1 MIIAADCIIVMLT
14 ASIVRWLEVM
24 MATVSV
30 RIDKDLALQAE
41 REARIQNRSNAK
53 QIEYWAKI
61 GKAISS
67 KLSIAEVFA
76 VSQGIKTIKLEV
88 TPSVQSIPVNSD
100 DIFNDLEND
109 RAKGLLAKNVTS
121 ARIYYEASVEHPGYL
136 DQVNSVTKKRQA
148 GTFENGE
155 FKAL

>member
-1 MIIAADCIIVMLT
+1 
-14 ASIVRWLEVM
+14 

-67 KLSIAEVFA
+67 KLSIADVFA

-88 TPSVQSIPVNSD
+88 TPAVQSIPVNSD

-136 DQVNSVTKKRQA
+136 DRVNSVTKKRQA
-148 GTFENGE
+148 GSFENGE

>member
-1 MIIAADCIIVMLT
+1 
-14 ASIVRWLEVM
+14 
-24 MATVSV
+24 MATISV

-67 KLSIAEVFA
+67 KLSIADIFA

-121 ARIYYEASVEHPGYL
+121 ARIYYEASAEHPGYL
-136 DQVNSVTKKRQA
+136 DRVNSVTKKRQA

>member
-1 MIIAADCIIVMLT
+1 
-14 ASIVRWLEVM
+14 M

-30 RIDKDLALQAE
+30 RIDKNLALQAE

-67 KLSIAEVFA
+67 KLSIADVFA

-109 RAKGLLAKNVTS
+109 RAEGLLAKNVTS

-136 DQVNSVTKKRQA
+136 DRVNSVTKKRQT

>member
-1 MIIAADCIIVMLT
+1 
-14 ASIVRWLEVM
+14 

-30 RIDKDLALQAE
+30 RIDKDLALQAQ

-67 KLSIAEVFA
+67 KLSIADVFA

-121 ARIYYEASVEHPGYL
+121 ARIYYEASVENPGYL
-136 DQVNSVTKKRQA
+136 DRVNSVTKKRQA

>member
-1 MIIAADCIIVMLT
+1 
-14 ASIVRWLEVM
+14 

-30 RIDKDLALQAE
+30 RIDKNLALQAE

-67 KLSIAEVFA
+67 KLSIADVFA

-109 RAKGLLAKNVTS
+109 RAEGFLAKNVTS

-136 DQVNSVTKKRQA
+136 DRVNSVTKKRKT

>member
-1 MIIAADCIIVMLT
+1 
-14 ASIVRWLEVM
+14 

-67 KLSIAEVFA
+67 KLSIADVFA

-88 TPSVQSIPVNSD
+88 TPSFQSIPVSSD

-109 RAKGLLAKNVTS
+109 RSRGLLAKKVTS

-136 DQVNSVTKKRQA
+136 DRVNPATKKRQA

>member
-1 MIIAADCIIVMLT
+1 
-14 ASIVRWLEVM
+14 
-24 MATVSV
+24 MATISV

-67 KLSIAEVFA
+67 KLSIADVFA

-88 TPSVQSIPVNSD
+88 NSAVQSIPVNSD

-136 DQVNSVTKKRQA
+136 DRVNSVTKKRQT

>member
-1 MIIAADCIIVMLT
+1 
-14 ASIVRWLEVM
+14 

-67 KLSIAEVFA
+67 KLSIADVFA
-76 VSQGIKTIKLEV
+76 VSQGIKTIKLEI

-136 DQVNSVTKKRQA
+136 DRVNSVTKKRQT